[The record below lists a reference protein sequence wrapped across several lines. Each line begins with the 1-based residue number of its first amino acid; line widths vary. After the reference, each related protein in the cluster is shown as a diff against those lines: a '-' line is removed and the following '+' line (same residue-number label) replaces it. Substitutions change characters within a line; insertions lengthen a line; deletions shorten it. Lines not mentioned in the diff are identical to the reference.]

1 MRGEQKN
8 NIRGLGHLIDT
19 EGNVSH
25 HIVSSKTFNLVLLGF
40 GLLLA
45 ALVIMMLFT
54 LTNKTKIDD
63 LQRQITEEEIQHH
76 SNTNTNRDK

>member
-8 NIRGLGHLIDT
+8 NIRGLGHLVDI